1 MVSEPL
7 STKPEVDG
15 VDPKVGLV
23 LSGGGARG
31 AYEVGVLRYVREQI
45 ARPTPFHV
53 ITGSSVGA
61 INGSYIAAT
70 CDRPKAQA
78 RTLARVWSE
87 IRLDEVY
94 RFGWEQMRTLP
105 QVLFGRDLPK
115 ITHGATVGGLVDAQL
130 MQKIVRER
138 IPWKGITDNL
148 HHGRLH
154 AFACSATELA
164 TGVTTVF
171 VQTRDG
177 VVGEWPKLPGQEI
190 VPTPISAAH
199 TLASAAIPILFP
211 AVRVGDQFYV
221 DGSLRQNTPIRPAMH
236 LGADRLLVVGL
247 RHDKETQTLQ
257 QKAREEAQMIYPN
270 AVFMLGKM
278 LNALL
283 LDKLEADLA
292 RIERTNQLIRA
303 GTEIYG
309 PEFPRKI
316 AEGIRGR
323 AGRPYKE
330 VKLVLIRPSRDL
342 GDIAHEH
349 MQQTRL
355 RKYSGV
361 MARWLRRIT
370 ESAEDVSESDLA
382 SYVLF
387 DPEYVDKLIELG
399 YRDAAEKHDE
409 LVSLWDAA
417 GGGENPQRG
426 SA

>member
-1 MVSEPL
+1 MAAPATVSKLGSEAQV
-7 STKPEVDG
+7 EAA
-15 VDPKVGLV
+15 KVGLV

-45 ARPTPFHV
+45 PIPTPFHV

-70 CDRPKAQA
+70 CERPRAQA
-78 RTLARVWSE
+78 RALAHVWNE
-87 IRLDEVY
+87 IKLDEVY

-115 ITHGATVGGLVDAQL
+115 LTHGSTVGGLVDAQL
-130 MQKIVRER
+130 MQKVVRDL
-138 IPWKGITDNL
+138 IPWQGITENL
-148 HHGRLH
+148 HRGHLH

-177 VVGEWPKLPGQEI
+177 TVGEWPRLPGQEI
-190 VPTPISAAH
+190 VPTAITAAH
-199 TLASAAIPILFP
+199 TLASAAIPVLFP

-247 RHDKETQTLQ
+247 RHNKETQTAQ
-257 QKAREEAQMIYPN
+257 ERAREEASTIYPN
-270 AVFMLGKM
+270 AVFMAGKI

-292 RIERTNQLIRA
+292 RIERTNEMIRA
-303 GTEIYG
+303 GTKIYG
-309 PEFPRKI
+309 PEFARKI

-323 AGRPYKE
+323 EGRPYKE
-330 VKLVLIRPSRDL
+330 VQLVLIQPSRDL
-342 GDIAHEH
+342 GAVAHEV
-349 MQQTRL
+349 MQRTRL
-355 RKYSGV
+355 KAHSGM
-361 MARWLRRIT
+361 MARWLRRMS
-370 ESAEDVSESDLA
+370 EGADDVAESDLA

-387 DPEYVDKLIELG
+387 DPDYVHELIELG
-399 YRDAAEKHDE
+399 YRDAAAQHDK
-409 LVSLWDAA
+409 LVALW
-417 GGGENPQRG
+417 
-426 SA
+426 S

>member
-1 MVSEPL
+1 M
-7 STKPEVDG
+7 
-15 VDPKVGLV
+15 
-23 LSGGGARG
+23 
-31 AYEVGVLRYVREQI
+31 GVLRYVREQMPI
-45 ARPTPFHV
+45 PTPFHV

-70 CDRPKAQA
+70 CDRPRAQA
-78 RTLARVWSE
+78 RTLARVWNE

-94 RFGWEQMRTLP
+94 HFGWEQMRTLP
-105 QVLFGRDLPK
+105 QVLFGRNLPK
-115 ITHGATVGGLVDAQL
+115 VTHGATVGGLVDAQV
-130 MQKIVRER
+130 MQRVVRER
-138 IPWKGITDNL
+138 IPWQGITDNL
-148 HHGRLH
+148 HAGHLH

-177 VVGEWPKLPGQEI
+177 AVGEWPKLPGQEI
-190 VPTPISAAH
+190 VPTAITAAH

-247 RHDKETQTLQ
+247 RHDRETQSEQ
-257 QKAREEAQMIYPN
+257 ERAREEAQMIYPN
-270 AVFMLGKM
+270 AVFMMGKM

-309 PEFPRKI
+309 PEFARKI

-323 AGRPYKE
+323 QGRPYKE
-330 VKLVLIRPSRDL
+330 VELVLVRPSRDL
-342 GDIAHEH
+342 GEIAHEH
-349 MQQTRL
+349 MQKTRL
-355 RKYSGV
+355 EHYGGM
-361 MARWLRRIT
+361 MARWLRRLT
-370 ESAEDVSESDLA
+370 ENAEDVSESDLA

-387 DPEYVDKLIELG
+387 DPEYTQQLIELG
-399 YRDAAEKHDE
+399 YRDAAAQHDE
-409 LVSLWDAA
+409 LLALWAPEA
-417 GGGENPQRG
+417 V
-426 SA
+426 

>member
-1 MVSEPL
+1 M
-7 STKPEVDG
+7 
-15 VDPKVGLV
+15 
-23 LSGGGARG
+23 
-31 AYEVGVLRYVREQI
+31 GVLRYVREQLSN
-45 ARPTPFHV
+45 PTPFHV

-70 CDRPKAQA
+70 CDRPRGQA
-78 RTLARVWSE
+78 RALAKVWNE

-105 QVLFGRDLPK
+105 QVLFGRDMPK
-115 ITHGATVGGLVDAQL
+115 LTHGATVGGLVDAQL
-130 MQKIVRER
+130 MQEVVRER
-138 IPWKGITDNL
+138 IPWQGISENL
-148 HHGRLH
+148 HRGYLH

-164 TGVTTVF
+164 TGMTTVF
-171 VQTRDG
+171 VQTRSG
-177 VVGEWPKLPGQEI
+177 SVGEWPSLPGQEI
-190 VPTPISAAH
+190 VPTAITAAH

-247 RHDKETQTLQ
+247 RHDKETETFQER
-257 QKAREEAQMIYPN
+257 AREEAQMVYPN

-283 LDKLEADLA
+283 LDKLQADLA

-303 GTEIYG
+303 GIDIYG
-309 PEFPRKI
+309 PDFPRKI

-323 AGRPYKE
+323 QGRPYKE
-330 VKLVLIRPSRDL
+330 IELVLIQPSRDL
-342 GDIAHEH
+342 GEIAHEL
-349 MQQTRL
+349 MQRTRL
-355 RKYSGV
+355 KRYSGV

-370 ESAEDVSESDLA
+370 EGADDVSESDLA

-387 DPEYVDKLIELG
+387 DPDYVQALIELG
-399 YRDAAEKHDE
+399 YRDAAAKHE
-409 LVSLWDAA
+409 QLEHLWS
-417 GGGENPQRG
+417 R
-426 SA
+426 